1 MNKITYLLFL
11 FFYCFTV
18 KADQL
23 TDQINA
29 FDKAQQKNEA
39 EARDAAR
46 VQADYA
52 RQQYDRKQA
61 EIRADQQ
68 RAAQQEKKAMQER
81 AEANRAAAINAK
93 IAQDKDDARAK
104 AANEERL
111 QDKARAQAQEDEVRE
126 YGKQKSAIIIKNE
139 ELGSQRLKAIADLE
153 TAIAKD
159 RMKDIAA
166 DTAIARKKETTEIDV
181 IQSGADVDR
190 TVAKGVATNLSG
202 IGNEELYK
210 FLVVISLIILVI
222 LSVLITWRYYI
233 RQKLS
238 KNLSSPEIEDTSLK
252 NSVEEE
258 KSEEKT
264 NKKVL

>member
-1 MNKITYLLFL
+1 MKTVVYILLFFSCSVYVAKGGDE
-11 FFYCFTV
+11 FFRV
-18 KADQL
+18 EEQNKAD
-23 TDQINA
+23 
-29 FDKAQQKNEA
+29 
-39 EARDAAR
+39 ARDAAR

-81 AEANRAAAINAK
+81 AEANRAAAIDAK
-93 IAQDKDDARAK
+93 IAQDKADARAK
-104 AANEERL
+104 TANEERL
-111 QDKARAQAQEDEVRE
+111 QDKARAQSQEDEERE
-126 YGKQKSAIIIKNE
+126 YIKQQSAEKIEQE
-139 ELGSQRLKAIADLE
+139 ETVTQRLKAKADLE
-153 TAIAKD
+153 TAIAND
-159 RMKDIAA
+159 RMKSIAA

>member
-1 MNKITYLLFL
+1 MKKITYLLIL
-11 FFYCFTV
+11 FFCLNYSAAN
-18 KADQL
+18 ADQL
-23 TDQINA
+23 SDQM
-29 FDKAQQKNEA
+29 KALEAVQQKNEA

-61 EIRADQQ
+61 EFRADQQ

-111 QDKARAQAQEDEVRE
+111 QDKSRAQAQEDEVRE

-202 IGNEELYK
+202 IGNKELYK

-222 LSVLITWRYYI
+222 LSVLIAWRYYI
-233 RQKLS
+233 RQKSS
-238 KNLSSPEIEDTSLK
+238 KNVSSPELEDTSSE

-258 KSEEKT
+258 KSNEKT
-264 NKKVL
+264 NK